1 MDKLL
6 KNEMRLIE
14 LHMELRQLA
23 EEFYVV
29 YKAFVDAAFTEQELE
44 EVIAYCKYDVD
55 NEKQALALT
64 VNLMREEEE

>member
-1 MDKLL
+1 MNEAHTRRLSMDKLL

-29 YKAFVDAAFTEQELE
+29 YKAFVDAGF
-44 EVIAYCKYDVD
+44 
-55 NEKQALALT
+55 NEKQAFALT
-64 VNLMREEEE
+64 VYLMREEEE